1 MDSWNFDGSSLNSA
15 TKSSSSSPPRPIQP
29 DFFRGLGPR
38 TLFSIWGFDPL
49 LEMGLVVLF
58 LGDVSLFGSEGFLF
72 ESVELEE
79 IFEVELSFLNWDL
92 MVEFDDDVGL
102 MSLVLFL
109 GESDGSLIITLV

>member
-1 MDSWNFDGSSLNSA
+1 MDSWNFDGSFLNSA
-15 TKSSSSSPPRPIQP
+15 IKSSSSSPPRPIQP
-29 DFFRGLGPR
+29 DFFRDLGPR

-58 LGDVSLFGSEGFLF
+58 GSEVFLF

-92 MVEFDDDVGL
+92 MVGFDDDVGL